1 MVLRLELLGLGD
13 VNLTVIPL
21 SVALR
26 LEPQRLALGVHHRP
40 IVVAHVRGEDDLLL
54 VGRLETRQ
62 LDVDRDAR
70 ALGDGP
76 LAGGETPAGAAA
88 AGKGRG
94 GSAPA
99 APAAARPARHRINL

>member
-26 LEPQRLALGVHHRP
+26 LEPQLLALGVHHRP

-54 VGRLETRQ
+54 VGRLEARQ
-62 LDVDRDAR
+62 LDVDPWSLQGMHDAEP
-70 ALGDGP
+70 GDEGVQRLP
-76 LAGGETPAGAAA
+76 AEGGR
-88 AGKGRG
+88 K
-94 GSAPA
+94 
-99 APAAARPARHRINL
+99 